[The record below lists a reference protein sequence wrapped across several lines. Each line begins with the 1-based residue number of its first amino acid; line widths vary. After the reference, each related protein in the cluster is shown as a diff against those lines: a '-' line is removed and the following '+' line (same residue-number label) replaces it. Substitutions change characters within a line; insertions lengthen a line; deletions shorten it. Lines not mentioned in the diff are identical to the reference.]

1 MNELTHLYMG
11 KPAKYWAELE
21 AECNEASNTNAELL
35 VENCKLLME
44 KKELDIEFKWLR
56 GEYVRIR
63 QRCDDLVAICA
74 RHDVPESELL
84 EEK

>member
-1 MNELTHLYMG
+1 MRELTHLYMG

-21 AECNEASNTNAELL
+21 SRMAERE
-35 VENCKLLME
+35 
-44 KKELDIEFKWLR
+44 IEFKWLR

-84 EEK
+84 EEGE